1 MPELALVLSAVGTAS
16 ALAGVSQSNK
26 AAKAQ
31 GRAAE
36 AQQRGVEAQ
45 RQQAQAQANRSR
57 RQAIRQN
64 LIARAQ
70 MRNQATAAGVS
81 GGSGFSGGL
90 SSATSQ
96 FGANLGFSGLQ
107 RGLQNNIFQAQ
118 SQAIGYQ
125 GIAAGYNAR
134 ASAFGS
140 ISGLAFQG
148 AKFAAGM
155 SSGTQTDPTTPPTT

>member
-1 MPELALVLSAVGTAS
+1 MGLPLILAAIGTAS
-16 ALAGVSQSNK
+16 GVASVVQGNK
-26 AAKAQ
+26 AAK
-31 GRAAE
+31 

-70 MRNQATAAGVS
+70 LQNQATAAGVS

-96 FGANLGFSGLQ
+96 FGANLGYSGVQ
-107 RGLQNNIFQAQ
+107 QGLQNNLFQAQ
-118 SQAIGYQ
+118 SQAVRYQ
-125 GIAAGYNAR
+125 AR
-134 ASAFGS
+134 ASAFS
-140 ISGLAFQG
+140 SLSSLAFKG
-148 AKFAAGM
+148 ASFAAAIG
-155 SSGTQTDPTTPPTT
+155 SPTTTVDDTVPQP

>member
-1 MPELALVLSAVGTAS
+1 MAITALIAIGTGSAVAS
-16 ALAGVSQSNK
+16 VVQSNK
-26 AAKAQ
+26 AAK
-31 GRAAE
+31 

-45 RQQAQAQANRSR
+45 RQQAQSQANRSR

-64 LIARAQ
+64 LIQRAQ
-70 MRNQATAAGVS
+70 LRNQATAAGVS

-96 FGANLGFSGLQ
+96 FGANLGFSGVQ
-107 RGLQNNIFQAQ
+107 QGLQNNIFQAQ

-125 GIAAGYNAR
+125 GR

-140 ISGLAFQG
+140 LSSLAFQG
-148 AKFAAGM
+148 AGM
-155 SSGTQTDPTTPPTT
+155 DFSGGGTTTTPTTSTNWWETSR

>member
-1 MPELALVLSAVGTAS
+1 MGLPLILAGIGTAT
-16 ALAGVSQSNK
+16 AVAGVVQGNK
-26 AAKAQ
+26 AAK
-31 GRAAE
+31 

-45 RQQAQAQANRSR
+45 RQQAQSQANRSR
-57 RQAIRQN
+57 RQSIRQN

-70 MRNQATAAGVS
+70 LRNQATAAGVS

-96 FGANLGFSGLQ
+96 FGANLGFSGVQ
-107 RGLQNNIFQAQ
+107 QGLQNNIFQAQ

-125 GIAAGYNAR
+125 AR

-148 AKFAAGM
+148 AQNPSAF
-155 SSGTQTDPTTPPTT
+155 SGASEALGNFLLPNFRNSAVGNG

>member
-1 MPELALVLSAVGTAS
+1 MAITALIAIGTGSAVAS
-16 ALAGVSQSNK
+16 VVQSNK
-26 AAKAQ
+26 AAK
-31 GRAAE
+31 

-45 RQQAQAQANRSR
+45 RQQAQSQANRSR

-64 LIARAQ
+64 LIQRAQ
-70 MRNQATAAGVS
+70 LRNQATAAGVS

-96 FGANLGFSGLQ
+96 FGANLGFSGVQ
-107 RGLQNNIFQAQ
+107 QGLQNNIFQAQ

-125 GIAAGYNAR
+125 GR

-140 ISGLAFQG
+140 LSSLAFQG
-148 AKFAAGM
+148 ASMDF
-155 SSGTQTDPTTPPTT
+155 SGGGTTTTPTTSTNWLETSR

>member
-1 MPELALVLSAVGTAS
+1 MSGLPLILAAVGAAS
-16 ALAGVSQSNK
+16 GVASVVQSNK

-36 AQQRGVEAQ
+36 AQQRGVEVQ

-64 LIARAQ
+64 LIQRAQ
-70 MRNQATAAGVS
+70 IQNQATAAGVA

-96 FGANLGFSGLQ
+96 FGANLGYSGVQ
-107 RGLQNNIFQAQ
+107 QGLQNNLFQAQ

-125 GIAAGYNAR
+125 GVAAGYNAR
-134 ASAFGS
+134 SSAFGS
-140 ISGLAFQG
+140 ISGLAFKG
-148 AKFAAGM
+148 A
-155 SSGTQTDPTTPPTT
+155 QTDFSTLFD

>member
-1 MPELALVLSAVGTAS
+1 MAITALIAIGTGSAVAS
-16 ALAGVSQSNK
+16 VVQSNK
-26 AAKAQ
+26 AAK
-31 GRAAE
+31 

-45 RQQAQAQANRSR
+45 RQQAQSQANRSR

-70 MRNQATAAGVS
+70 LQNQATSAGVS

-96 FGANLGFSGLQ
+96 FGANLGFSGVQ
-107 RGLQNNIFQAQ
+107 QGLQNNIFQAQ

-125 GIAAGYNAR
+125 GR

-140 ISGLAFQG
+140 LSSLAFQG
-148 AKFAAGM
+148 AQNPAAFSTVSQGLGNLILPNFRN
-155 SSGTQTDPTTPPTT
+155 SAVGNG

>member
-1 MPELALVLSAVGTAS
+1 MGLSLILAGIGTA
-16 ALAGVSQSNK
+16 AGVAGVVQSNK

-36 AQQRGVEAQ
+36 AQQRGVEVQ
-45 RQQAQAQANRSR
+45 RQQAQGQANRSR

-64 LIARAQ
+64 LIQRAQ
-70 MRNQATAAGVS
+70 LRNQATAAGVS

-96 FGANLGFSGLQ
+96 FGANLGYSGMQ
-107 RGLQNNIFQAQ
+107 QGLQNNLFQAQ

-148 AKFAAGM
+148 A
-155 SSGTQTDPTTPPTT
+155 QTDFSTLFE

>member
-1 MPELALVLSAVGTAS
+1 MGLSLILAGIGTA
-16 ALAGVSQSNK
+16 AGVAGVVQSNK

-36 AQQRGVEAQ
+36 AQQRGVEVQ
-45 RQQAQAQANRSR
+45 RQQAQGQANRSR

-70 MRNQATAAGVS
+70 LRNQATAAGVS

-96 FGANLGFSGLQ
+96 FGANLGYSGMQ
-107 RGLQNNIFQAQ
+107 QGLQNNLFQAQ

-148 AKFAAGM
+148 A
-155 SSGTQTDPTTPPTT
+155 QTDFSTLFE

>member
-1 MPELALVLSAVGTAS
+1 MAITALIAIGTGSAVAS
-16 ALAGVSQSNK
+16 VVQSNK
-26 AAKAQ
+26 AAK
-31 GRAAE
+31 

-45 RQQAQAQANRSR
+45 RQQAQSQANRSR

-64 LIARAQ
+64 LIQRAQ
-70 MRNQATAAGVS
+70 LRNQATAAGVS

-96 FGANLGFSGLQ
+96 FGANLGFSGVQ
-107 RGLQNNIFQAQ
+107 QGLQNNIFQAQ

-125 GIAAGYNAR
+125 GR

-140 ISGLAFQG
+140 LSSLAFQG
-148 AKFAAGM
+148 ASMDF
-155 SSGTQTDPTTPPTT
+155 SGGGTTTTPTTSTNWWETSR

>member
-1 MPELALVLSAVGTAS
+1 MSGLELALLAVGTAS
-16 ALAGVSQSNK
+16 GVASVVQSNK

-36 AQQRGVEAQ
+36 AQQRGVEVQ

-64 LIARAQ
+64 LIQRAQ
-70 MRNQATAAGVS
+70 LQNQATAAGVS

-96 FGANLGFSGLQ
+96 FGANLGYSGVQ
-107 RGLQNNIFQAQ
+107 QGLQNNLFQAQ

-148 AKFAAGM
+148 A
-155 SSGTQTDPTTPPTT
+155 QTDFSTLFD

>member
-1 MPELALVLSAVGTAS
+1 MGPALPLVLLGVGTAS
-16 ALAGVSQSNK
+16 AVAGVVQANK

-31 GRAAE
+31 K
-36 AQQRGVEAQ
+36 RGVEAQ
-45 RQQAQAQANRSR
+45 RQQAQSQANRSR

-70 MRNQATAAGVS
+70 MQNQAAVAGVS
-81 GGSGFSGGL
+81 GGSGLSGGL

-96 FGANLGFSGLQ
+96 FGANLGFSGVQ
-107 RGLQNNIFQAQ
+107 QGLQNNIFQAQ

-125 GIAAGYNAR
+125 AR

-140 ISGLAFQG
+140 ISGLAFKG
-148 AKFAAGM
+148 AQLAV
-155 SSGTQTDPTTPPTT
+155 DPDFKAMFNRPTPQDPSL

>member
-1 MPELALVLSAVGTAS
+1 MGPALPLI
-16 ALAGVSQSNK
+16 LAGVGAAAGVASVVQSNK
-26 AAKAQ
+26 AAK
-31 GRAAE
+31 

-45 RQQAQAQANRSR
+45 RQQAQSQANRSR

-96 FGANLGFSGLQ
+96 FGANLGFSGVQ
-107 RGLQNNIFQAQ
+107 QGLQNNIFQAQ

-125 GIAAGYNAR
+125 GR
-134 ASAFGS
+134 ASALGS
-140 ISGLAFQG
+140 LSSLAFQG
-148 AKFAAGM
+148 AGM
-155 SSGTQTDPTTPPTT
+155 DFSSLGSTQTPTTSTNWWETSR

>member
-1 MPELALVLSAVGTAS
+1 MSGLELALLAVGTAS
-16 ALAGVSQSNK
+16 AVAGVAQSNK
-26 AAKAQ
+26 AAK
-31 GRAAE
+31 

-45 RQQAQAQANRSR
+45 RQQAQSQANRSR

-70 MRNQATAAGVS
+70 IQNQATAAGVS

-96 FGANLGFSGLQ
+96 FGANLGFSGVQ
-107 RGLQNNIFQAQ
+107 QGLQNNIFQAQ

-125 GIAAGYNAR
+125 GRAAAL
-134 ASAFGS
+134 GS
-140 ISGLAFQG
+140 LSSLAFKG
-148 AKFAAGM
+148 A
-155 SSGTQTDPTTPPTT
+155 QTDFSTLFKPT